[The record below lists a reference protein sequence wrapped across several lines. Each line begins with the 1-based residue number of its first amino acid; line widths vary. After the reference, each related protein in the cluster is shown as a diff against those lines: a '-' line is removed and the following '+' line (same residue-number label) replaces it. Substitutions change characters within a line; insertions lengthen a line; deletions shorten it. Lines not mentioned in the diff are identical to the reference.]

1 MMNKVSIIIVSYN
14 EKAYLQRALESCIRQ
29 TWSNIEIII
38 GDDGSSDG
46 SVDIIKT
53 FCHVHSNVQ
62 ARYFVMD
69 RPDDVRNIIPS
80 IRVSNLL
87 KKGFEIASGDYLVVL
102 SADDYFIDEAKIE
115 KAVRFLSENPK
126 FCAYITGFKYVGAVK
141 GDNYPRRSSKVLYWS
156 GDYLHISC
164 FVFRRPQRLLDR
176 FCDDTGLMY
185 SLLLNGKWKFKF
197 GGYDGLTGE
206 TKIVPN
212 YKKKAKPNPYPY
224 ILYGSIFNAAF
235 IAVGMYMFFS
245 YKNFNGWKSDIAY
258 LFLTMSIIVFMM
270 LIYNIVPVKMDSMT
284 DGYRLLKAKNVENF
298 NKVLEANNI
307 GEVEVSEN
315 GNENAAP
322 KFIPE
327 FALNKVSVCLENE
340 EYDEAFKLLEEID
353 EHSEEL
359 TSKATLSAK
368 AQYIYAFI
376 CSKEKQE
383 VLSFYEEKVPFAL
396 RRELSNDNSLP
407 VIRTYILMAGILDG
421 SLSECILACKKVV
434 KAYKSVPNNLKHTE
448 LVLFNRALEKV
459 KAIHPKWVELDNY
472 QLYE

>member
-1 MMNKVSIIIVSYN
+1 MKKENVIGLLFYLAIFGIAILYGFTVLQNHFQYSYFRT
-14 EKAYLQRALESCIRQ
+14 KDPAVVFYGLY
-29 TWSNIEIII
+29 II
-38 GDDGSSDG
+38 G
-46 SVDIIKT
+46 SVLAGILTGGILEGFGHILGAKTGGYKIISICLFYFT
-53 FCHVHSNVQ
+53 F
-62 ARYFVMD
+62 YKD
-69 RPDDVRNIIPS
+69 
-80 IRVSNLL
+80 
-87 KKGFEIASGDYLVVL
+87 
-102 SADDYFIDEAKIE
+102 
-115 KAVRFLSENPK
+115 
-126 FCAYITGFKYVGAVK
+126 
-141 GDNYPRRSSKVLYWS
+141 
-156 GDYLHISC
+156 
-164 FVFRRPQRLLDR
+164 
-176 FCDDTGLMY
+176 
-185 SLLLNGKWKFKF
+185 NGKWKFKF

-245 YKNFNGWKSDIAY
+245 YKNINGWKSDIAY

-315 GNENAAP
+315 GDENAAP

-327 FALNKVSVCLENE
+327 FALNKVSVCLEKE

-359 TSKATLSAK
+359 TSKATLCAK

-383 VLSFYEEKVPFAL
+383 VLTFYEEKVPFAL